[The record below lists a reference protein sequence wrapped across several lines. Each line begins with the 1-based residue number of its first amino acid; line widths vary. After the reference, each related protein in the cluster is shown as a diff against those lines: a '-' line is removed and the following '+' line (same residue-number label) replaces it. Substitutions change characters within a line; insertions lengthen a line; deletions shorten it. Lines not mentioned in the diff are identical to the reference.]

1 MRAQFSE
8 YQLYL
13 RCDFYKESSYT
24 DGKCCLLGG
33 YACCPMV
40 QAVPLMAFA
49 DIAACMVRVQ
59 PTILTYHQA
68 TCRKTGRERKVLNQM
83 YERNMPT
90 SSIAKDFERF
100 CQKGQL
106 PMQGILGF
114 FEFTLISPSDRES

>member
-24 DGKCCLLGG
+24 NGKCCLLGG
-33 YACCPMV
+33 YARCPMV

-59 PTILTYHQA
+59 PTILTTTKQLA
-68 TCRKTGRERKVLNQM
+68 AKREEAGR
-83 YERNMPT
+83 
-90 SSIAKDFERF
+90 F
-100 CQKGQL
+100 
-106 PMQGILGF
+106 
-114 FEFTLISPSDRES
+114 